1 MINKQG
7 EPISD
12 RQEFESE
19 RTLYLDKT
27 NELQQAWK
35 ELDDERNKVNKLD
48 LEIARLKDEKGK
60 LEQTNQNIIKSFQD
74 LYNCY
79 IQLYDQTTNSNAAL
93 TITAGKL
100 SEALVKYKFTI
111 PQAEQQ

>member
-1 MINKQG
+1 MTNKSTG
-7 EPISD
+7 
-12 RQEFESE
+12 EFESE
-19 RTLYLDKT
+19 QIDKEIAHTVGNLD
-27 NELQQAWK
+27 
-35 ELDDERNKVNKLD
+35 R
-48 LEIARLKDEKGK
+48 EIARLKDENAK

-79 IQLYDQTTNSNAAL
+79 IQLYDQITNSNAAL

-111 PQAEQQ
+111 PQQDQQQ